1 MGWGAPGMKLVAKI
15 GTSSI
20 TDGRGA
26 IDVTMVESLC
36 AQVAQLRANGHEVLV
51 VTSGAVA
58 GGVAALGLTER
69 PTDTATLQALS
80 AAGQSRL
87 MGHYNMALDRHGLV
101 GAQVLLVPN
110 DFIDR
115 AQYLHAR
122 QTMLRLLELG
132 CVPIINENDA
142 IASDEI
148 RFGDND
154 RIAALVAHSVD
165 ADVLVLLTD
174 TEGLFTADPTNNPS
188 AALITHVAANDE
200 LMSVRAGS
208 STTARG
214 SGGMASKL
222 TAARIASWSG
232 VRTVIARATRPNV
245 LQDAAAGANDV
256 GTTFAAHDRRLTARK
271 LWIAFAAQPTGSV
284 TVDAGAAT
292 ALVTRG
298 VSLLHAGVVEVRGDF
313 TAADIVEVLDIA
325 GDVIARGLARVDAR
339 QAAAAAGKKSSEL
352 PDDVPTELVHRD
364 DLIVY

>member
-1 MGWGAPGMKLVAKI
+1 MRVVAKI

-20 TDGRGA
+20 TDARGA
-26 IDVTMVESLC
+26 INVEMVDSLC
-36 AQVAQLRANGHEVLV
+36 QQVAQLRDAGHEVLV

-58 GGVAALGLTER
+58 GGVAALGLAAR
-69 PTDTATLQALS
+69 PSDTATLQALA

-87 MGHYNMALDRHGLV
+87 MGHYNTGLDRFGLI

-115 AQYLHAR
+115 SQYLHAR

-132 CVPIINENDA
+132 CVPVINENDA

-154 RIAALVAHSVD
+154 RIAALVAHSVN
-165 ADVLVLLTD
+165 ADLLVLLTD
-174 TEGLFTADPTNNPS
+174 TAGLYTADPQTDPS
-188 AALITHVAANDE
+188 ATLVEHVSVDDALMT
-200 LMSVRAGS
+200 VRAG
-208 STTARG
+208 TTVSGVG

-222 TAARIASWSG
+222 AAARIASWSG
-232 VRTVIARATRPNV
+232 VRSVIAAANRAQV
-245 LQDAAAGANDV
+245 LRDAVEGKRGI
-256 GTTFAAHDRRLTARK
+256 GTTFAAHDRSLTARK

-284 TVDAGAAT
+284 TIDEGARN
-292 ALVTRG
+292 ALVSRG
-298 VSLLHAGVVEVRGDF
+298 VSLLHAGVINVSGDF
-313 TAADIVEVLDIA
+313 VA
-325 GDVIARGLARVDAR
+325 GDVVDVLSGSGELIARGLVRSDAR
-339 QAAAAAGKKSSEL
+339 SASAAAGKKSTEL

>member
-1 MGWGAPGMKLVAKI
+1 MRVVAKI

-20 TDGRGA
+20 TDTNGSLSVA
-26 IDVTMVESLC
+26 MIESLC
-36 AQVAQLRANGHEVLV
+36 RQVADLRAAGHEVLV

-58 GGVAALGLTER
+58 GGVAALGFAAR
-69 PTDTATLQALS
+69 PSDTATLQALA

-87 MGHYNMALDRHGLV
+87 MGHYNTGLERHGLV

-132 CVPIINENDA
+132 CVPVINENDA

-154 RIAALVAHSVD
+154 RIAALVAHSVG
-165 ADVLVLLTD
+165 ADLLVLLTD
-174 TEGLFTADPTNNPS
+174 TAGLYTADPQSNPN
-188 AALITHVAANDE
+188 ATLVEHVAVDDE
-200 LMSVRAGS
+200 LMTVRAGS
-208 STTARG
+208 TVSGVG

-222 TAARIASWSG
+222 AAARIASWSG
-232 VRTVIARATRPNV
+232 VRTVIASAKRERV
-245 LQDAAAGANDV
+245 LHDAVEGARGI
-256 GTTFAAHDRRLTARK
+256 GTTFAAHDRSLTARK

-284 TVDAGAAT
+284 TVDDGARN
-292 ALVTRG
+292 ALVSRG
-298 VSLLHAGVVEVRGDF
+298 VSLLHAGVVHVSGDF
-313 TAADIVEVLDIA
+313 AA
-325 GDVIARGLARVDAR
+325 GDVVDLLSDDASLIARGLVRTDAR
-339 QAAAAAGKKSSEL
+339 SASAAAGKKSTEL

>member
-1 MGWGAPGMKLVAKI
+1 MRVVAKI

-20 TDGRGA
+20 TTAKGA
-26 IDVTMVESLC
+26 IDEAMVESLC
-36 AQVAQLRANGHEVLV
+36 TQVAQLRASGHEVLV
-51 VTSGAVA
+51 VSSGAVA
-58 GGVAALGLTER
+58 GGVAALGFTER
-69 PTDTATLQALS
+69 PSDTGTLQALA

-87 MGHYNMALDRHGLV
+87 MSHYNTALDRHELV

-115 AQYLHAR
+115 SQYLHAR

-174 TEGLFTADPTNNPS
+174 TRGLYTSDPATDSTATLI
-188 AALITHVAANDE
+188 AAVAADDE
-200 LMSVRAGS
+200 LMTVRAGAPGTS
-208 STTARG
+208 RG

-222 TAARIASWSG
+222 AAARIASWSG
-232 VRTVIARATRPNV
+232 VRTVIAQAKRAEV
-245 LQDAAAGANDV
+245 LRDAVANAQDV
-256 GTTFAAHDRRLTARK
+256 GTTFAAHNRSLTARK
-271 LWIAFAAQPTGSV
+271 LWIAFAAQPNG
-284 TVDAGAAT
+284 TVVVDDGARA
-292 ALVTRG
+292 ALVSRE

-313 TAADIVEVLDIA
+313 AHGDVVDIVNSSGAII
-325 GDVIARGLARVDAR
+325 GRGLVRVDAV
-339 QAAAAAGKKSSEL
+339 QAAAAAGKKSAQL
-352 PDDVPTELVHRD
+352 PEDVSTELVHRD

>member
-1 MGWGAPGMKLVAKI
+1 MRVVAKI

-20 TDGRGA
+20 TDARGA
-26 IDVTMVESLC
+26 IKVEMVDSLC
-36 AQVAQLRANGHEVLV
+36 RQVAQLRDAGHEVLV

-58 GGVAALGLTER
+58 GGVAALGLAAR
-69 PTDTATLQALS
+69 PSDTATLQALA

-87 MGHYNMALDRHGLV
+87 MGHYNTGLDRFGLI

-115 AQYLHAR
+115 SQYLHAR

-132 CVPIINENDA
+132 CVPVINENDA

-154 RIAALVAHSVD
+154 RIAALVAHSVN
-165 ADVLVLLTD
+165 ADLLVLLTD
-174 TEGLFTADPTNNPS
+174 TAGLYTADPQTDPS
-188 AALITHVAANDE
+188 ATLVEHVSVDDALMT
-200 LMSVRAGS
+200 VRAG
-208 STTARG
+208 TTVSGVG

-222 TAARIASWSG
+222 AAARIASWSG
-232 VRTVIARATRPNV
+232 VRSVIAAANRPQV
-245 LQDAAAGANDV
+245 LRDAVEGKRGI
-256 GTTFAAHDRRLTARK
+256 GTTFAAHDRSLTARK

-284 TVDAGAAT
+284 TIDEGARN
-292 ALVTRG
+292 ALVSRG
-298 VSLLHAGVVEVRGDF
+298 VSLLHAGVINVSGDF
-313 TAADIVEVLDIA
+313 VA
-325 GDVIARGLARVDAR
+325 GDVVDVLSGSGELVARGLVRSDAR
-339 QAAAAAGKKSSEL
+339 SASAAAGKKSTEL

>member
-1 MGWGAPGMKLVAKI
+1 MRVVAKI

-20 TDGRGA
+20 TDTNGSLSVA
-26 IDVTMVESLC
+26 MIESLC
-36 AQVAQLRANGHEVLV
+36 RQVADLRAAGHEVLV

-58 GGVAALGLTER
+58 GGVAALGFAAR
-69 PTDTATLQALS
+69 PSDTATLQALA

-87 MGHYNMALDRHGLV
+87 MGHYNTGLERHGLV

-132 CVPIINENDA
+132 CVPVINENDA

-154 RIAALVAHSVD
+154 RIAALVAHSVG
-165 ADVLVLLTD
+165 ADLLVLLTD
-174 TEGLFTADPTNNPS
+174 TAGLYTADPQSNPN
-188 AALITHVAANDE
+188 ATLVEHVAVDDE
-200 LMSVRAGS
+200 LMTVRAGS
-208 STTARG
+208 TVSGVG

-222 TAARIASWSG
+222 AAARIASWSG
-232 VRTVIARATRPNV
+232 VRTVIAAAKRERV
-245 LQDAAAGANDV
+245 LHDAVEGV
-256 GTTFAAHDRRLTARK
+256 RGIGTTFAAHDRSLTARK

-284 TVDAGAAT
+284 TVDDGARN
-292 ALVTRG
+292 ALVSRG
-298 VSLLHAGVVEVRGDF
+298 VSLLHAGVVHVSGDF
-313 TAADIVEVLDIA
+313 AA
-325 GDVIARGLARVDAR
+325 GDVVDLLSDDASLIARGLVRTDAR
-339 QAAAAAGKKSSEL
+339 SASAAAGKKSTEL